1 MAQKNITYEGLQKDS
16 DFLSSAYHSLRALGE
31 NPSPN
36 NPKEIVDT
44 FLTKRRWFN
53 ANLGATVNQSRT
65 ILNDFSPDLLTV
77 YQHAVDKVDA
87 MPNFGDGAAPEWEA
101 AGDYIYAGI
110 TDPFNILSGLASFF
124 TFGGA
129 GAAGIATKEAAKLG
143 FKKGLEAK
151 IKSLISKEGRQ
162 RLAQTGKVLA
172 VEGST
177 AGAGE
182 AYRENLSQDVEI
194 ATGKR
199 TEKDYG
205 NIALHGAI
213 GTVAGPA
220 IGATASQGYKV
231 VKNVLG
237 SEILKQVSSEVAESV
252 GTQLSKTGLGEK
264 FVDNISQIPQVTNTL
279 INNII
284 PAAQRDELSTR
295 VFERVTGET
304 KPLEEVAEKISI
316 KINKEIKANFKE
328 EGDVALI
335 NKAMEGNRQALNTI
349 GNRSVE
355 LQNTIKEWQET
366 VGKLQD
372 IAGAGKFIS
381 AKIKGKYKYNP
392 DKPYARDI
400 YDRYISSRKEPFNKF
415 IENNPD
421 LLQELREE
429 LLADAATKDK
439 KWATKA
445 NLIRDGELKPEID
458 IDEYVEEFAKK
469 QYSSVLNKK
478 RKLGPLDKRKEI
490 PKAVQ
495 AIWGKNNQP
504 AIRALETAKGI
515 VDSSTQMRLAS
526 SLAESL
532 LARGVAKKITDAD
545 GPPPKDMVK
554 LVSGFDPEGKV
565 SDALSPFALSKNIL
579 TKDINEIYIDKNQ
592 ASIIKNLV
600 EGFDSRLID
609 LEADTGL
616 KRFGQSVVNVIS
628 ATQGRLK
635 KAKTIYNPYAH
646 IRNATGATSYV
657 IGSGN
662 YGGLKDIVE
671 FYGKNIKNPEARQE
685 MWNMMSRMGLKGS
698 QVELNQIFTRLA
710 ELDKGRG
717 NIAEEFAVAVGTG
730 GQNYIEKIP
739 GIDKTIKGLENMY
752 MFTDDFAKMATFFRE
767 RKRAD
772 TIWNNSSDE
781 IKQQKRKNFSN
792 AFLGGKIIPG
802 EQNALAKFDKEL
814 LDEQAV
820 AKAMQLVPVYS
831 RIPALVEKMRGLPVL
846 GNFAAFPA
854 ENLRNKY
861 NLFKISG
868 QEIQEGIATG
878 NKSLVNAGLNRLA
891 SQSVVAGSAYTGA
904 YFYNLYNDTQK
915 YMPSV
920 RNTLPEWE
928 RNGAITIRKD
938 NKGKIYYQ
946 NHSYSNPDQYVLD
959 FIMPFIL
966 DMGEGRNI
974 DESLFDTITGIASR
988 QLEPFF
994 GKSLTVEALKYL
1006 YDYTSTKDL
1015 QQEANALASYYKVV
1029 EPGFLKPIRELAF
1042 ESGFADS
1049 NEYLSSLDRSL
1060 KRVLPGE
1067 KQLRLTD
1074 TTLREDLRRL
1084 GVPGADLAAGKGE
1097 NVSAWEIMAQINP
1110 FSWGIKEREFDPKK
1124 QITYATRTLARN
1136 SENDYND
1143 VVQEINSMLNASAQ
1157 KPNLKSIGKMYREAM
1172 EEKFGAAQQIYTL
1185 HTSFKGFMS
1194 QRELRDLAMNKVAR
1208 GQLSKQDMR
1217 YILRNQ
1223 FNTPRLSR
1231 NKNLISTIRE
1241 ANKNREEDRI
1251 DIVDVRKILSKVESD
1266 FGGRSLSR
1274 NVEEQKEEE

>member
-16 DFLSSAYHSLRALGE
+16 DFISSAYHSLRALGE
-31 NPSPN
+31 NPSPT

-65 ILNDFSPDLLTV
+65 ILNDFSPDLLTL

-87 MPNFGDGAAPEWEA
+87 MPNFGEGAASEWEA
-101 AGDYIYAGI
+101 VGDYIYAGI

-129 GAAGIATKEAAKLG
+129 GAAGLATKEGVKLG

-182 AYRENLSQDVEI
+182 AYRENLNQDVEI

-205 NIALHGAI
+205 DIALHGVV
-213 GTVAGPA
+213 GTVAAPI
-220 IGATASQGYKV
+220 IGATASQGYKA
-231 VKNVLG
+231 VKNALG
-237 SEILKQVSSEVAESV
+237 SEIIKQVSSEVAESV
-252 GTQLSKTGLGEK
+252 GTQLSKTRLGEQA
-264 FVDNISQIPQVTNTL
+264 VDKISQIPQITNTL

-284 PAAQRDELSTR
+284 PSAQRDELSTR
-295 VFERVTGET
+295 VFERITGET

-316 KINKEIKANFKE
+316 KMDKEIKANFQQ

-335 NKAMEGNRQALNTI
+335 NKAMEGNRQALTTI

-366 VGKLQD
+366 VGQLQD

-381 AKIKGKYKYNP
+381 AKIKGQYKYNP

-415 IENNPD
+415 IEDKPD
-421 LLQELREE
+421 LLQELQEE

-445 NLIRDGELKPEID
+445 NLIRDDELKPEID
-458 IDEYVEEFAKK
+458 IDKYVEEFARK
-469 QYSSVLNKK
+469 QYNSVLNRKK
-478 RKLGPLDKRKEI
+478 KLGPLDKRKEI

-545 GPPPKDMVK
+545 GPPPKNMVK
-554 LVSGFDPEGKV
+554 LVSGFDPKGKV
-565 SDALSPFALSKNIL
+565 SDALSPFALTKNIL

-592 ASIIKNLV
+592 ATIIKNLV
-600 EGFDSRLID
+600 EGFDSRLFDKYEGI
-609 LEADTGL
+609 GSG
-616 KRFGQSVVNVIS
+616 FVQSVGNVLS
-628 ATQGRLK
+628 AAQGRLK

-646 IRNATGATSYV
+646 IRNATGAASYV

-662 YGGLKDIVE
+662 YGGLKDVVE

-685 MWNMMSRMGLKGS
+685 MWDMMARMGLKGS

-717 NIAEEFAVAVGTG
+717 NIAEEFALAVGTG
-730 GQNYIEKIP
+730 GQNVVEKIP

-767 RKRAD
+767 RKRA
-772 TIWNNSSDE
+772 TKIWDNFSDE
-781 IKQQKRKNFSN
+781 IKQQKRKEFSK

-891 SQSVVAGSAYTGA
+891 SQVVVAGSAYTGA

-915 YMPSV
+915 YMPTV
-920 RNTLPEWE
+920 RNTLAEWE

-946 NHSYSNPDQYVLD
+946 NHSYSNPDQYTLD

-994 GKSLTVEALKYL
+994 GTSLAVQGAKDL
-1006 YDYTSTKDL
+1006 YDYADADNSQK
-1015 QQEANALASYYKVV
+1015 AMAALGAYYKTV
-1029 EPGFLKPIRELAF
+1029 EPGFVKPIRELAF

-1049 NEYLSSLDRSL
+1049 NEYLSTLDRVL
-1060 KRVLPGE
+1060 KRTLPGE
-1067 KQLRLTD
+1067 KQLRLKD

-1110 FSWGIKEREFDPKK
+1110 FSWGIKEREFDPRK

-1136 SENDYND
+1136 SENDYDD
-1143 VVQEINSMLNASAQ
+1143 VVTEINSIFSASAQ
-1157 KPNLKSIGKMYREAM
+1157 KPNLKSIEKMYREAI

-1194 QRELRDLAMNKVAR
+1194 QRELRDLAMDKVAR
-1208 GQLSKQDMR
+1208 GQLSKHDMS

-1223 FNTPRLSR
+1223 FNTPRLSLS
-1231 NKNLISTIRE
+1231 KNLTSTIRE
-1241 ANKNREEDRI
+1241 ANKNRERKDRI
-1251 DIVDVRKILSKVESD
+1251 DLVEVRKILRKVESD

-1274 NVEEQKEEE
+1274 NIEEQEEK

>member
-31 NPSPN
+31 NPSPT

-231 VKNVLG
+231 VKNALG

-252 GTQLSKTGLGEK
+252 GTQLSKTRLGEK
-264 FVDNISQIPQVTNTL
+264 AVDKISQIPQVTNTL

-316 KINKEIKANFKE
+316 KMDKEIKANFQQ

-335 NKAMEGNRQALNTI
+335 NKAMEGNRQALTTI
-349 GNRSVE
+349 GTRSVE

-366 VGKLQD
+366 VGQLQD

-381 AKIKGKYKYNP
+381 TKIKGQYKYNP

-415 IENNPD
+415 IEDKPD
-421 LLQELREE
+421 LLQELKEQ

-445 NLIRDGELKPEID
+445 NLIRDNKLRTDINID
-458 IDEYVEEFAKK
+458 DFVKEFAKK

-532 LARGVAKKITDAD
+532 LARGIAKEIKDEI
-545 GPPPKDMVK
+545 PPNNMVK
-554 LVSGFDPEGKV
+554 LVSGFEKDGKI
-565 SDALSPFALSKNIL
+565 SEALSPFALTDKVLNNSVKN
-579 TKDINEIYIDKNQ
+579 IYIDKNQ

-609 LEADTGL
+609 LEADTGI
-616 KRFGQSVVNVIS
+616 KRFIQS
-628 ATQGRLK
+628 ATNVLSAAQGRLK

-646 IRNATGATSYV
+646 IRNATGAASYV

-662 YGGLKDIVE
+662 YAGLKDIVE
-671 FYGKNIKNPEARQE
+671 FYGKNIRNPESRQE
-685 MWNMMSRMGLKGS
+685 MWDMMARMGLKGS

-717 NIAEEFAVAVGTG
+717 NIAEEFALAVGTG
-730 GQNYIEKIP
+730 GQNVVEKIP

-767 RKRAD
+767 RKRA
-772 TIWNNSSDE
+772 TKIWDNFSDE
-781 IKQQKRKNFSN
+781 IKQQKRKEFSN

-802 EQNALAKFDKEL
+802 DQNALAKFDKEL

-891 SQSVVAGSAYTGA
+891 SQAVVAGSAYTGA

-946 NHSYSNPDQYVLD
+946 NHSYSNPDQYTLD

-994 GKSLTVEALKYL
+994 GTSLAVQGAKDL
-1006 YDYTSTKDL
+1006 YDYAGADDL
-1015 QQEANALASYYKVV
+1015 QKGMAALGAYYKTV

-1042 ESGFADS
+1042 EAGFADS
-1049 NEYLSSLDRSL
+1049 NEYLSTLDRTL
-1060 KRVLPGE
+1060 KRILPGE

-1143 VVQEINSMLNASAQ
+1143 VVQEINSILNASAQ
-1157 KPNLKSIGKMYREAM
+1157 KPNLKSIGKMYREAI

-1194 QRELRDLAMNKVAR
+1194 QRELRGLAMNKVAR
-1208 GQLSKQDMR
+1208 GQLSKQDMS

-1231 NKNLISTIRE
+1231 NKNLISTMRE
-1241 ANKNREEDRI
+1241 ANKNREGEDRI

-1274 NVEEQKEEE
+1274 NVEEKEED

>member
-1 MAQKNITYEGLQKDS
+1 MTQKNITYEGLQKDS
-16 DFLSSAYHSLRALGE
+16 DFVSSAYHSLIALGE
-31 NPSPN
+31 NPSTD
-36 NPKEIVDT
+36 PKEILDT

-53 ANLGATVNQSRT
+53 ANTGSTVNQSRK

-77 YQHAVDKVDA
+77 YQHAVDKIDA
-87 MPNFGDGAAPEWEA
+87 MPNFGEGSASTLEA
-101 AGDYIYAGI
+101 AGDYTYASI
-110 TDPFNILSGLASFF
+110 TDPFNILSVVASFF

-129 GAAGIATKEAAKLG
+129 GAAGLATKEGAKLG
-143 FKKGLEAK
+143 FKKTLEAK

-177 AGAGE
+177 SGAGE
-182 AYRENLSQDVEI
+182 AYRENLRQDVEI

-205 NIALHGAI
+205 DVALSGAI
-213 GTVAGPA
+213 GTVAAPV
-220 IGATASQGYKV
+220 IGATASQGYKGI
-231 VKNVLG
+231 KNVLG

-295 VFERVTGET
+295 VFERVTGQT

-316 KINKEIKANFKE
+316 KMDKEIKANFQE

-335 NKAMEGNRQALNTI
+335 NKAMEGDRQALTTI

-366 VGKLQD
+366 VGQLQD

-381 AKIKGKYKYNP
+381 AKIKGQYKYNP

-400 YDRYISSRKEPFNKF
+400 YDRYISSRKESFNKF
-415 IENNPD
+415 IEDKPD

-445 NLIRDGELKPEID
+445 NLIRDDELKPEID
-458 IDEYVEEFAKK
+458 IDKYVEEFAKK
-469 QYSSVLNKK
+469 QYNSVLNRKK
-478 RKLGPLDKRKEI
+478 KLGPLDKRKEI
-490 PKAVQ
+490 PKAIQ

-515 VDSSTQMRLAS
+515 VDSSAQMRLAS

-532 LARGVAKKITDAD
+532 LARGVAKKFTDAD
-545 GPPPKDMVK
+545 GPVPQDMVK
-554 LVSGFDPEGKV
+554 LVSGFDPDGKV
-565 SDALSPFALSKNIL
+565 SDVLSPFALSKNIL

-600 EGFDSRLID
+600 EGFDSRLFD
-609 LEADTGL
+609 KYEG
-616 KRFGQSVVNVIS
+616 FGSGFLQS
-628 ATQGRLK
+628 ATNVLSAAQGRLK

-662 YGGLKDIVE
+662 YGGLKDVVE
-671 FYGKNIKNPEARQE
+671 FYGKNIRNPEARQE

-730 GQNYIEKIP
+730 GQNYVEKIP
-739 GIDKTIKGLENMY
+739 GISKAIKGLENMY

-772 TIWNNSSDE
+772 AIWNKSSDE
-781 IKQQKRKNFSN
+781 IKQQKRKEFSN

-802 EQNALAKFDKEL
+802 EQNALAKFDKQL

-878 NKSLVNAGLNRLA
+878 NKELVNAGLNRLA
-891 SQSVVAGSAYTGA
+891 SQAVVAGAAYTGS

-974 DESLFDTITGIASR
+974 DESLFDTITGIASK

-994 GKSLTVEALKYL
+994 GTSLAVQGAKDL
-1006 YDYTSTKDL
+1006 YDYADADDL
-1015 QQEANALASYYKVV
+1015 QKGMAALGSYYKTV
-1029 EPGFLKPIRELAF
+1029 EPGFVKPIRELAF
-1042 ESGFADS
+1042 EAGFADS
-1049 NEYLSSLDRSL
+1049 NEYLSTLDRTL
-1060 KRVLPGE
+1060 KRILPGE

-1097 NVSAWEIMAQINP
+1097 DVSAWEIMTQINP

-1143 VVQEINSMLNASAQ
+1143 VVREINTILNASAQ
-1157 KPNLKSIGKMYREAM
+1157 KPNLKSIGKMYREAI

-1194 QRELRDLAMNKVAR
+1194 QRELRDLTMNKVAR
-1208 GQLSKQDMR
+1208 GGLSKQDMR

-1241 ANKNREEDRI
+1241 ANKNREEDQI
-1251 DIVDVRKILSKVESD
+1251 DIVDVRNILSKVERD